1 MLPLQLDWVFPHT
14 IWAFPIFIYPSAD
27 PSTIDTV
34 VVLSVELE
42 LVDDSSL
49 SAQETTARHKHEI
62 RIRKMKIT
70 FFIVYSIKNYKER
83 VLKSNRFRLFN
94 QWDFC
99 VQLSNQILNIWGFIQ
114 SAEYKCIKVTKCI
127 LQEHG
132 DFTWKFWERELFWW

>member
-1 MLPLQLDWVFPHT
+1 MLSLVGVVT
-14 IWAFPIFIYPSAD
+14 AVTSATTGAYP
-27 PSTIDTV
+27 
-34 VVLSVELE
+34 SVELE

-94 QWDFC
+94 Q
-99 VQLSNQILNIWGFIQ
+99 
-114 SAEYKCIKVTKCI
+114 
-127 LQEHG
+127 
-132 DFTWKFWERELFWW
+132 